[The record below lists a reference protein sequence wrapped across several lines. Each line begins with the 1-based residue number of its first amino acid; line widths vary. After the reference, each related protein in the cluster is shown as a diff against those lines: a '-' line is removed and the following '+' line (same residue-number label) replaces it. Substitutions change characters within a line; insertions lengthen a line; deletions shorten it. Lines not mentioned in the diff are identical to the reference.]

1 MKLAA
6 IGRTN
11 AEIARKLFISVGTV
25 ETHLTSVQT
34 KLDAGNRIDI
44 ADWAWQTRLVDHKQ
58 DPQPVCG
65 QKPRRPPPEFAQ

>member
-44 ADWAWQTRLVDHKQ
+44 ADWAWQTRLVDHK
-58 DPQPVCG
+58 
-65 QKPRRPPPEFAQ
+65 